1 MDHIKV
7 TIRESKVFNLS
18 FIFANGWVRPS
29 EIGGSERRLWV
40 YPLVM
45 SYIARVVDDRVE
57 ALLRAM
63 GGVVIEG
70 ARACGKT
77 STGLEHARSEVRLD
91 SDQAARLAE
100 LDPA

>member
-1 MDHIKV
+1 MK
-7 TIRESKVFNLS
+7 LS
-18 FIFANGWVRPS
+18 QM
-29 EIGGSERRLWV
+29 GGSIRRIQV

-45 SYIARVVDDRVE
+45 RYMARVVDDRVE

-77 STGLEHARSEVRLD
+77 STGLEHARSVVRLD
-91 SDQAARLAE
+91 SD
-100 LDPA
+100 